1 MARPKKQS
9 ASGSNPGKKALG
21 PKSASKVTKSK
32 PGSKPTDSKGT
43 SSSTRTVATRKSAA
57 SSSTSLPSI
66 IPRKKE
72 SHVLSDE
79 ESSAGSEEEE
89 GVEPEPEGHDRQ
101 LRLRR
106 TLRVVSNNATKRSW
120 KPMTVKTRTHVQS
133 MVANLFPAAIS
144 RARGEK
150 RKIAVQIALN
160 RFMQKV
166 NDRLSE
172 LNVPSKQADRVNY
185 SQLSARNKLLEAM
198 LVPDLEH
205 IRDLELRIEQEQILA
220 EKDEEDLESFR
231 QKKKAVDSW
240 TNALHRSKLHPHL
253 RGTELSS
260 TMAGLCAA
268 DNDFSHLSEAD
279 QRLMEMMPT
288 TREEEFSGADIRDST
303 YNPDQDLK
311 INKISKRLGNRL
323 SSIERNSEGLD
334 PLMQLLAAAQ
344 DRVRELSSTI
354 SSTDSKNAATTLS
367 IRHT

>member
-101 LRLRR
+101 LGLRR

-133 MVANLFPAAIS
+133 MVANLFP
-144 RARGEK
+144 
-150 RKIAVQIALN
+150 
-160 RFMQKV
+160 V